1 MTEKT
6 GEEPKDI
13 EESPA
18 AEAVEADIEKSRPS
32 PVKIMTLVVLAVC
45 FIMFV
50 IYVLS
55 DRHTPYTDQ
64 ARIKGLSIPVVS
76 NVAGYITD
84 INVQFHSTVTVG
96 DTIFQI
102 DKRPFELAIRNA
114 EARLQNTQ
122 QQVGAKTAT
131 VQSAAGRLGV
141 AKAQLDRAQRNYDR
155 VMKVLEENPGAL
167 SLADRDAAETALTQ
181 AVEQV
186 ASAEAD
192 LEKAEQQ
199 LGVSGPDNPQ
209 VRSAVVA
216 LEQAHLNLA
225 FSTIVTPAEGVI
237 ESYNVDLGYYA
248 SPGQPLAMLVTYTD
262 LWIQADLKENN
273 ISNMKPG
280 DPVEF
285 VLDVAPGK
293 VFQGKIRSLGYGV
306 SSGSNDRSKLPDVKG
321 TSGWLRDPQRFPVII
336 SMDNQEVLP
345 YSRLG
350 GQADVVVF
358 TGKHPMLNLLGR
370 WRLRFNSVLSYLR

>member
-1 MTEKT
+1 MAEREEEDNQGL
-6 GEEPKDI
+6 GESSETQSAEEVDKDK
-13 EESPA
+13 PN
-18 AEAVEADIEKSRPS
+18 
-32 PVKIMTLVVLAVC
+32 PVKKLTIGVVVVC
-45 FIMFV
+45 FIMFLL
-50 IYVLS
+50 YVLS

-64 ARIKGLSIPVVS
+64 ARIKGLSIPIVA

-84 INVQFHSTVTVG
+84 ISVQLHSSVNVG

-102 DKRPFELAIRNA
+102 DRRPYELAIRNA

-131 VQSAAGRLGV
+131 VESAAGRLGV

-225 FSTIVTPAEGVI
+225 FSTIVTPSQGVV

-293 VFQGKIRSLGYGV
+293 IFKGKIRSLGYGV
-306 SSGSNDRSKLPDVKG
+306 SSGSNERGKLPDVKG

-336 SMDNQEVLP
+336 VMDNQEVLP

-358 TGKHPMLNLLGR
+358 TGDHPFLNLLGR
-370 WRLRFNSVLSYLR
+370 WRLRLNSLLSYLR

>member
-1 MTEKT
+1 MAELPEEEK
-6 GEEPKDI
+6 I
-13 EESPA
+13 ETTTSGDTPG
-18 AEAVEADIEKSRPS
+18 DKGKKN
-32 PVKIMTLVVLAVC
+32 PVRWLTLIVLVICVVM
-45 FIMFV
+45 FIM
-50 IYVLS
+50 YVLS

-64 ARIKGLSIPVVS
+64 ARIKGLSIPVVA

-84 INVQFHSTVTVG
+84 IGVQMHSPVKVG

-102 DKRPFELAIRNA
+102 DERPFQLAIRNA
-114 EARLQNTQ
+114 EARLENTQ
-122 QQVGAKTAT
+122 QQMGAKTAT

-141 AKAQLDRAQRNYDR
+141 ARAQLDRAQRNYNR
-155 VMKVLEENPGAL
+155 VMSVLEENPGAL

-199 LGVSGPDNPQ
+199 LGVSGADNPQ

-225 FSTIVTPAEGVI
+225 YSTIITPAAGVI
-237 ESYNVDLGYYA
+237 ESFNVDLGYYA
-248 SPGQPLAMLVTYTD
+248 SPGQPLAMLVTHTD
-262 LWIQADLKENN
+262 IWIQADLKENN

-293 VFQGKIRSLGYGV
+293 VFKGKVRSLGYGV
-306 SSGSNDRSKLPDVKG
+306 NSGSNERGKLPDVKG
-321 TSGWLRDPQRFPVII
+321 NSSWLRDPQRFPVII
-336 SMDNQEVLP
+336 AMDNQEMLP

-358 TGKHPMLNLLGR
+358 TGDRSLLNMLGR
-370 WRLRFNSVLSYLR
+370 WRLRLNGLLSYLR